1 MGHVVVREKIVSFIA
16 ISCDLAKTAQELPVL
31 VLVQVLSDGKLA
43 PSRCREACFEYV
55 LAKFDLSAPRC

>member
-16 ISCDLAKTAQELPVL
+16 ISCDLAKTAQELL